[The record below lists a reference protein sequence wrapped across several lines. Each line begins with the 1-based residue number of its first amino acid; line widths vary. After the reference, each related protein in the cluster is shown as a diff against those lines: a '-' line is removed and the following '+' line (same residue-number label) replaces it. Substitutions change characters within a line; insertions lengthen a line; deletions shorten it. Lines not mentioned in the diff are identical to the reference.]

1 MSACPKVEPL
11 AGKNTPLPIFSGG
24 CLRFSFISAPKTGID
39 APETLPPHNDMK
51 TNFNSSRQRGF
62 TLVELLV
69 TISIVAIL
77 AASAYGA
84 YGLLIEKFK
93 KTEGVTYAK
102 SIERAVIGFTGEY
115 GDRFPLGETGGG
127 EGDIEVTTESGSETI
142 KILVGKDVEKNP
154 RSSDFLGDMKQAKT
168 DNSGKPKGG
177 LIYENDQ
184 YGVVDPWGN
193 YYKIKMDADFDKEIE
208 NPDIA
213 GAGTKLKLRAKVLVW
228 SPGADKNFDTW
239 EDNVKSW
246 D

>member
-1 MSACPKVEPL
+1 
-11 AGKNTPLPIFSGG
+11 
-24 CLRFSFISAPKTGID
+24 
-39 APETLPPHNDMK
+39 MK
-51 TNFNSSRQRGF
+51 TIFNSGRQRGF

-84 YGLLIEKFK
+84 YGLLIVKFRK
-93 KTEGVTYAK
+93 AEAITYAK
-102 SIERAVIGFTGEY
+102 SIERAVIAFTNEY

-127 EGDIEVTTESGSETI
+127 EGDVEVTTESGSATI
-142 KILVGKDVEKNP
+142 KILVGKDVEKNS
-154 RSSDFLGDMKQAKT
+154 RQMDFIGDMKQAKT

-177 LIYENDQ
+177 MVSENDQ
-184 YGVVDPWGN
+184 YGIVDPWGN
-193 YYKIKMDADFDKEIE
+193 YYKVKMDADFDNEIE

-228 SPGADKNFDTW
+228 SPGEDKNFDTW

-246 D
+246 E